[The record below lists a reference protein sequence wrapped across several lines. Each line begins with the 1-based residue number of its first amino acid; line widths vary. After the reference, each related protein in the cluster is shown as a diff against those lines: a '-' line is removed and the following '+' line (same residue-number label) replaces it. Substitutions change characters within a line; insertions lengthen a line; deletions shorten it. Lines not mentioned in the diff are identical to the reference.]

1 MSNDPYHRGMTERPK
16 RRYRRAEASR
26 EHILD
31 VCEPL
36 FYAEGIHAVGVD
48 RIAAAAEVTTTTL
61 YRIFRSKDA
70 LVAEYL
76 RRKDTEW
83 FEWLVA
89 AGAGGLPSCFDEL
102 DTEVRDAGYRGCPFR
117 MALAEYPSPA
127 SEVHRVA
134 IDNKRRTLEHFAD
147 EASKAGCSDPQT
159 VAAQLVLIV
168 DGICASGAERSP
180 SSPAGSGPALARRI
194 LSEATAG

>member
-1 MSNDPYHRGMTERPK
+1 MTDRPK
-16 RRYRRAEASR
+16 RRYRRAEESR

-31 VCEPL
+31 VCQPL

-61 YRIFRSKDA
+61 YRIFNSKDA

-76 RRKDTEW
+76 RRKDSEW
-83 FEWLVA
+83 FEWLAA
-89 AGAGGLPSCFDEL
+89 AGARGLPNCFDEL
-102 DTEVRDAGYRGCPFR
+102 DTAVRDADYRGCPFR

-134 IDNKRRTLEHFAD
+134 IENKRRTLAHFAD
-147 EASKAGCSDPQT
+147 EASKAGCVDPKA
-159 VAAQLVLIV
+159 VAAQLVLIM
-168 DGICASGAERSP
+168 DGMCASGVERSP
-180 SSPAGSGPALARRI
+180 SSPAGSGPSLARRI
-194 LSEATAG
+194 LQEATAS